1 MPRVDELPDDYD
13 DSTRKPESSQ
23 TQGLSSAAISQST
36 PFPLPADHHTPDAT
50 STTPSLPPQMAS
62 VKAHSV
68 DEITQLMNRTPLF
81 MTDLSPEALADN
93 PELDAIRALQYEGT
107 RAEVAQ
113 GFRESGN
120 ECARGKLWKDAK
132 EFYIKALAALKAKR
146 SEDESGLDLNEE
158 EEREKEREIEEACYV
173 NRALCN
179 LELSKFFFTLI
190 QGLCEHP
197 THGAT
202 YGVMP
207 QTSDGNIENYRQTT
221 LDCAHTL
228 QLNPKNV
235 KAHYRSGQALSSLA
249 RLDEALDVCTRGLTL
264 DPTNAPLKALLN
276 KTTSA
281 KELLDGQGRK
291 RQERE
296 LLKKREEG
304 MLRAALMARM
314 IRTRTTGQPP
324 DMEDTAIKL
333 VPDPLSPTSTLVF
346 PVVLLYPL
354 HLQSDFIKSFG
365 EEQTLGGH
373 LEYMLPL
380 PWDEKGEYKDVE
392 AYMETVAGG
401 LVKVGKKVPLL
412 KVLSGGKVEV
422 VDEIV
427 RINVVP
433 KARAAEWIEEVKR
446 RKGKA

>member
-1 MPRVDELPDDYD
+1 MPRVEELPDDHD
-13 DSTRKPESSQ
+13 DSQTSSVRASSTRDLEIPQ
-23 TQGLSSAAISQST
+23 PQGLSSATYSQST
-36 PFPLPADHHTPDAT
+36 PVPLPADSLTSNGT

-68 DEITQLMNRTPLF
+68 DEIVDLMTRTPLF

-120 ECARGKLWKDAK
+120 ECARGKAWKDAK
-132 EFYIKALAALKAKR
+132 EFYTKALAALRAER
-146 SEDESGLDLNEE
+146 NEQESGLVLDEE
-158 EEREKEREIEEACYV
+158 EEGKKEREIKEACYI

-179 LELSKFFFTLI
+179 LELK
-190 QGLCEHP
+190 
-197 THGAT
+197 
-202 YGVMP
+202 
-207 QTSDGNIENYRQTT
+207 NYRQTT

-228 QLNPKNV
+228 QLNAKNV
-235 KAHYRSGQALSSLA
+235 KAHYRSAQALLSLS
-249 RLDEALDVCTRGLTL
+249 RLDEALDICTRGLTL
-264 DPTNAPLKALLN
+264 DPTNGPLKALL
-276 KTTSA
+276 A
-281 KELLDGQGRK
+281 KITAAKDLLDEQERK

-296 LLKKREEG
+296 MLKKRKEG
-304 MLRAALMARM
+304 MLKAALMARM

-324 DMEDTAIKL
+324 EMEDTAIKL

-354 HLQSDFIKSFG
+354 HLQSDFIKAFG

-373 LEYMLPL
+373 LEYLLPL
-380 PWDEKGEYKDVE
+380 PWDEKGEYTDVE